1 MTRADCN
8 ILLLCPPHPTD
19 GGPGAP
25 TRAETEVMMSFLKQ
39 LFGRDD
45 PKAAQASRMFTQFG
59 SDLFQTPKA
68 AAADL
73 AATRRELM
81 RTVLRKTLTRHGIP
95 TSWIGAE
102 MLIATARGRETGM
115 HWRLLIK
122 HWDPRLLTHA
132 VALQNSLVMRLL
144 GYDPLAADWLMGI
157 SWQFA
162 LPDEVSCPPLPQP
175 GFWTAEQRRESAVD
189 AIDDDAPEPSG
200 DVIAGPVHVG
210 APAPAAAVPD
220 DDRDSVRHDLDKLL
234 AIRDA
239 ELKRHAD
246 QYGTSE
252 PTQPMYLAT
261 EPQPLP
267 QSRRHVP

>member
-1 MTRADCN
+1 
-8 ILLLCPPHPTD
+8 
-19 GGPGAP
+19 
-25 TRAETEVMMSFLKQ
+25 MSFLKQ

-45 PKAAQASRMFTQFG
+45 GKAGRASRMFSQFG
-59 SDLFQTPKA
+59 SDLFQPPKA
-68 AAADL
+68 AAADI
-73 AATRRELM
+73 ASTRRELM

-102 MLIATARGRETGM
+102 MLVATSRGRENGM
-115 HWRLLIK
+115 HWRLLVK

-175 GFWTAEQRRESAVD
+175 GYWTAEHRPSGPAVPAED
-189 AIDDDAPEPSG
+189 EAEEASG
-200 DVIAGPVHVG
+200 DVIAGPVRVA
-210 APAPAAAVPD
+210 APAEPMAE
-220 DDRDSVRHDLDKLL
+220 DDRDSVRRDLDQLL

-239 ELKRHAD
+239 ELKRHSD
-246 QYGTSE
+246 QYASE

-261 EPQPLP
+261 EPTPLSP
-267 QSRRHVP
+267 GKRSVP

>member
-1 MTRADCN
+1 
-8 ILLLCPPHPTD
+8 
-19 GGPGAP
+19 
-25 TRAETEVMMSFLKQ
+25 MSFLKQ
-39 LFGRDD
+39 LFGRED
-45 PKAAQASRMFTQFG
+45 PKGSQASRMFTQFG

-122 HWDPRLLTHA
+122 HWDTRLLTHA

-175 GFWTAEQRRESAVD
+175 GFWTAEQRPDSVAE
-189 AIDDDAPEPSG
+189 AIDDEAAEPSA
-200 DVIAGPVHVG
+200 DVIAGPVRVA
-210 APAPAAAVPD
+210 APAPPAAE

-239 ELKRHAD
+239 ELKRHAE
-246 QYGTSE
+246 QYGPSE
-252 PTQPMYLAT
+252 ATQPMYLAT
-261 EPQPLP
+261 EPQPLTP
-267 QSRRHVP
+267 ARRRVP

>member
-1 MTRADCN
+1 MTRANCN
-8 ILLLCPPHPTD
+8 ILLRYRVIRT
-19 GGPGAP
+19 
-25 TRAETEVMMSFLKQ
+25 TRDPLAAGQEVTMSFLKQ

-59 SDLFQTPKA
+59 SDLFHTPKA

-73 AATRRELM
+73 AASRRELM

-115 HWRLLIK
+115 HWRLLVK
-122 HWDPRLLTHA
+122 HWDTRLLTHA

-175 GFWTAEQRRESAVD
+175 GFWTADHRPEATD
-189 AIDDDAPEPSG
+189 AIDDEAPEPSG
-200 DVIAGPVHVG
+200 DVIAGPVRVATPTA
-210 APAPAAAVPD
+210 APVD
-220 DDRDSVRHDLDKLL
+220 DERDSVRRDLDQLL

-246 QYGTSE
+246 QYGASE
-252 PTQPMYLAT
+252 PTQPMYLNT
-261 EPQPLP
+261 EPQPLAP
-267 QSRRHVP
+267 ARRHVP

>member
-1 MTRADCN
+1 
-8 ILLLCPPHPTD
+8 
-19 GGPGAP
+19 
-25 TRAETEVMMSFLKQ
+25 MSFFKQ
-39 LFGRDD
+39 LFARDATK
-45 PKAAQASRMFTQFG
+45 PARASRLFSQMG
-59 SDLFQTPKA
+59 SDLFQSPKA

-95 TSWIGAE
+95 TAWIGAE
-102 MLIATARGRETGM
+102 MLIATARGRENGL
-115 HWRLLIK
+115 HWRLLVK

-175 GFWTAEQRRESAVD
+175 GYWTAEHRPT
-189 AIDDDAPEPSG
+189 APAEPVPEQPEQASG
-200 DVIAGPVHVG
+200 DVIAGPQHV
-210 APAPAAAVPD
+210 AAAAQELSD
-220 DDRDSVRHDLDKLL
+220 AERESVRHDLDKLL

-239 ELKRHAD
+239 ELKHHAE
-246 QYGTSE
+246 YGPSE

-261 EPQPLP
+261 EPQPLSP
-267 QSRRHVP
+267 SRRREP